1 MSILR
6 STLDTGSESFAA
18 NAAAM
23 AALVADLEKTVAA
36 AEQGLSLIHI

>member
-6 STLDTGSESFAA
+6 STLDPGSESFVA

-23 AALVADLEKTVAA
+23 AALVSDLESTIATT
-36 AEQGLSLIHI
+36 EQEIGRAHV